1 VYVSCLYELSCS
13 ALSHFACFPSSSLHF
28 DRCAFTTAFSSALFV
43 LICDIFVNCNWVAT
57 QWQYST
63 HLHTNSTQKDTKILE
78 QCWTFTH
85 KQYTEGQNN
94 FGTVLDIYTQTVH
107 RTIQKFW
114 NSAGHLHTNSTQKDT
129 KILEQCWTFTHKQ
142 YTERYKNSGTV
153 LDIYTQTVHRRTQ
166 NKQYT
171 EQHKHFGTVLAM
183 PRVCELYPGICLTAE
198 EKARKN
204 LSEGSR
210 RLPTCAMN
218 IHKHTITIH
227 RHNNKNT

>member
-1 VYVSCLYELSCS
+1 MYVSCLYELSCS

-114 NSAGHLHTNSTQKDT
+114 NSAGHLHTNSTQKNT
-129 KILEQCWTFTHKQ
+129 KQ
-142 YTERYKNSGTV
+142 
-153 LDIYTQTVHRRTQ
+153 
-166 NKQYT
+166 
-171 EQHKHFGTVLAM
+171 
-183 PRVCELYPGICLTAE
+183 
-198 EKARKN
+198 
-204 LSEGSR
+204 
-210 RLPTCAMN
+210 
-218 IHKHTITIH
+218 TIH
-227 RHNNKNT
+227 RTTQTFWNGAGHAPCLRVIPWHLPYSWGKSTEKPQWG